1 MKKFILFALLFF
13 IADVSFSQKSERQI
27 ASNFLKD
34 GKLDEALTRIN
45 NCINDP
51 TTASDSKTWFIRG
64 NILLEINNSNNNN
77 YSSLDANSLEHAV
90 ESYKKS
96 FEVDPKKVFF
106 DDIFIKLNLINN
118 KYYNKAVEFYNL
130 KDFKNA
136 MINFEKGVNSLSVI
150 NIPDTVSLFYAA
162 ICATKSNDIN
172 HARNLYLTLLN
183 QNAKSVDIYSSL
195 TDIYCQI
202 KDYENALKYINLGR
216 QLYPGN
222 NKLFLAETNIYL
234 SFDQK
239 DKAISY
245 LKSAM
250 LVEPNNWTIYFS
262 LGAIYDNYANDSQ
275 RPEYERKNFF
285 NLARD
290 QYLSALNYK
299 PDFFDANYNLGA
311 LYFNQAAE
319 LIAKSSALPI
329 SAEESYKAMIAQANS
344 LFYAALPYLETA
356 LEIQPTDQSVMY
368 SLKQI
373 YSRLNISNKLNALN
387 SNNLSFISG
396 NKATSKT
403 ETNVDINT
411 NVQQVNEAAKG
422 QFKPPVLK
430 VASNSVKIIDPDGN
444 KVIDGNSGVKIIF
457 DIINEGEGDAKG
469 VVIRTNATEN
479 IIGLTFNKETY
490 IGTIPSKLT
499 QSIELPIA
507 ASDQISDGKI
517 IFSLFA
523 KEENG
528 FDSDPV
534 TVEIMTRKFLNP
546 VLKLVDF
553 EAKSEDLNGITKK
566 KPFELQLL
574 IQNIGQ
580 GVAVDMEYKIQ
591 LPAMV
596 FCTSGELNGKMAK
609 VEPGESNIV
618 TIGLIAS
625 NNYQNIVIP
634 LQVTLSEKSQKY
646 GDKRTIELKMN
657 ETLAENR
664 TMINIQGTMNSGNN
678 KTIQVAS
685 LKSDVDID
693 IPSVSE
699 TKPSSYALVI
709 GEEDYSSYQQ
719 GLNIEV
725 NVDYAK
731 NDAIILKEYL
741 TKTIGI
747 PEKQVKLLLNATA
760 SQILQGLIWLQ
771 NLCKAENG
779 NAELIFYYSGHGLPD
794 EKNREPYLI
803 PVDVSGLNIE
813 QGIKLSVVLQKLS
826 EHPSR
831 KVTVILDACFSG
843 GARNQGLTAM
853 KSVKVKPKSDIL
865 PGNIVLFSSSSGE
878 ESSGI
883 YREKQHGFFTYFL
896 LKKIQ
901 ESKGNITY
909 KALADYIQKSV
920 VKESSLISKPQ
931 TPQFSFSN
939 EVSQLWENWYF
950 K

>member
-1 MKKFILFALLFF
+1 MKI
-13 IADVSFSQKSERQI
+13 
-27 ASNFLKD
+27 
-34 GKLDEALTRIN
+34 
-45 NCINDP
+45 
-51 TTASDSKTWFIRG
+51 
-64 NILLEINNSNNNN
+64 
-77 YSSLDANSLEHAV
+77 
-90 ESYKKS
+90 
-96 FEVDPKKVFF
+96 
-106 DDIFIKLNLINN
+106 
-118 KYYNKAVEFYNL
+118 
-130 KDFKNA
+130 
-136 MINFEKGVNSLSVI
+136 FEKGANSLSVI

-172 HARNLYLTLLN
+172 RARNLYLKLLN
-183 QNAKSVDIYSSL
+183 QNAKSVDIYTSL
-195 TDIYCQI
+195 TGIYCQL
-202 KDYENALKYINLGR
+202 KDYENAFKYLNLGR
-216 QLYPGN
+216 QFYPGN
-222 NKLFLAETNIYL
+222 NKLFIAETNIYL

-344 LFYAALPYLETA
+344 LFYAALPFLETA
-356 LEIQPTDQSVMY
+356 LEIQPSDQSVKY

-373 YSRLNISNKLNALN
+373 YSRLNITTKLNALN
-387 SNNLSFISG
+387 SNNLSLISS
-396 NKATSKT
+396 NKATSTT
-403 ETNVDINT
+403 EPKVGKNSTIKE
-411 NVQQVNEAAKG
+411 VNESAKIK
-422 QFKPPVLK
+422 FKPPVLK
-430 VASNSVKIIDPDGN
+430 IISNSVKIIDPDGN
-444 KVIDGNSGVKIIF
+444 KVIDGNSAVKIVF
-457 DIINEGEGDAKG
+457 EIINEGDGDAAG
-469 VVIRTNATEN
+469 VVIRTNTNEN
-479 IIGLTFNKETY
+479 FNGLTFNKETY
-490 IGTIPSKLT
+490 VGTIPSKLK
-499 QSIELPIA
+499 QLIELPIA
-507 ASDQISDGKI
+507 ASDQVSDGKVN
-517 IFSLFA
+517 FSLFA

-534 TVEIMTRKFLNP
+534 TVEILTRKFLNP

-553 EAKSEDLNGITKK
+553 EIKSEDITGITKK

-591 LPAMV
+591 LPTMV
-596 FCTSGELNGKMAK
+596 FCTSGDLYGKLAK
-609 VEPGESNIV
+609 VESGESNIV

-634 LQVTLSEKSQKY
+634 IEANLSEKNQKY

-657 ETLAENR
+657 ETLAENKAL
-664 TMINIQGTMNSGNN
+664 INIQGTMDSGNH
-678 KTIQVAS
+678 KTIQLAS

-693 IPSVSE
+693 IPAVGE
-699 TKPSSYALVI
+699 TKPNSYALVI
-709 GEEDYSSYQQ
+709 GEEDYSSFQQ
-719 GLNIEV
+719 GLNKEV

-731 NDAIILKEYL
+731 NDALILKEYL
-741 TKTIGI
+741 IKTIGI

-771 NLCKAENG
+771 NLSKAESG

-794 EKNREPYLI
+794 EKTREPYLI

-813 QGIKLSVVLQKLS
+813 QGIKLTVVLQKLS
-826 EHPSR
+826 EYPSK

-853 KSVKVKPKSDIL
+853 KSIKVKPKDERL
-865 PGNIVLFSSSSGE
+865 TGNIVLFSSSSGE

-896 LKKIQ
+896 LKKLQ
-901 ESKGNITY
+901 ESKGHVTY
-909 KALADYIQKSV
+909 KALSDYLQQSV

-931 TPQFSFSN
+931 TPQFSFSY
-939 EVSQLWENWYF
+939 EVSQQWENWYF